1 MTRFLSYCAV
11 GLITAIILAALFP
24 VPATAQTGS
33 VRMVGTV
40 WDPAG
45 EAFSGAELTAV
56 EENTAR
62 RFEAVTD
69 EEGDY
74 AFPSLAPGTYTV
86 TVKAKGYKDIV
97 RRSINLLTPGTIE
110 EIFTIEAAAL
120 DEDSIVQESQRSRD
134 SDVSTAFSIREIQAR
149 PVLERNPLTQ
159 VIYQPGVQINP
170 GNENFSNVNG
180 SRRAMNNF
188 VLDGIT
194 LADPVN
200 PSMED
205 FLFRASPETIS
216 EVQIVTSGAKAEYG
230 RTGGGQ
236 FVLLS
241 RPGTRSW
248 SGNVYDYVRNKN
260 LNANDF
266 SNNAAGISRP
276 KFDRHMFGGTIS
288 GPIRKDK
295 TLFFVNYEGNRTNRE
310 VSRNRLVL
318 SDEAKEGVFRWY
330 TPDDGT
336 RDEDTIKTYNIPA
349 HDPRGI
355 GIDPKVAAI
364 LAKLPTSNN
373 TIIGDG
379 LNTAGYSFNNSAF
392 LYQDQIT
399 ARIDHALN
407 VNHNL
412 FLRFN
417 WDRADGTDILSGADS
432 SFPGETEGKLQR
444 KYFGFTGG
452 SDWTINPKMVNE
464 FRVGYLAPTTDQ
476 LRPGRSTTDMFQAN
490 SWTDPLNSS
499 FPSSR
504 RSRVFEI
511 ADSLSHLR
519 GKHIFKYGVDF
530 KRTSQGITDYRGVYP
545 TATLGLDYGNNPAS
559 TIGPSEY
566 TNISI
571 EDRVTFEKLYNDLL
585 GRIETVNR
593 TFNSTLTSVFPAG
606 TPRER
611 NFSFQEYAGYIQDD
625 WRIRTNLTLNLG
637 LRYEFSTVP
646 DEKNGFQSI
655 LSPASQ
661 IGASTAFTNFTVL
674 AGNSWRE
681 RSIRDFAPRVG
692 FAWDIF
698 STGSTVLRGS
708 YGIYYDR
715 LIGAIT
721 NFVDEN
727 SYGFSQT
734 REIHPN
740 AASGADVRLSEIPAV
755 SAPSAPT
762 LQLPATRS
770 LSVALF
776 DPKLRTPRIDQ
787 YNVFLARRMGPAVV
801 EIGYVGSRG
810 RRLFQYANMNQ
821 TKSQGEFLQA
831 FKELKAYRDDG
842 IAIPST
848 NVLMRVFGTPQAALA
863 ALGGSN
869 LDTNQ
874 VGVAANN
881 MDLDHYGK
889 YAAAGVADTYIRN
902 FPQFDKFIVGTS
914 SGESW
919 YNSVQ
924 TGIRASGDSYQVR
937 AHYTWSKS
945 FDTIS
950 SDGEAWVS
958 PSDSF
963 NILRNKARSD
973 FDRAHSLNLALDYR
987 IPFGKSRSEESELP
1001 GWADAFFGGWNLG
1014 VLYYMQSGDRFSVY
1028 SGRQTAFGGVDSYA
1042 DYSGSLSDG
1051 KLYRRNDRI
1060 YWFNQDQVAEFTHP
1074 QAGSLG
1080 NTGRNAFVGP
1090 RYMNFDVA
1098 LFKHFYIGER
1108 QSIQF
1113 RVEGYNV
1120 FNHTQFGIPDANRSS
1135 STFGTFTSTLGAPR
1149 SLQVAL
1155 KYQF

>member
-1 MTRFLSYCAV
+1 
-11 GLITAIILAALFP
+11 
-24 VPATAQTGS
+24 
-33 VRMVGTV
+33 MVGTV

-45 EAFSGAELTAV
+45 EAFPGATLTAV
-56 EENTAR
+56 EQNTGR
-62 RFEAVTD
+62 QFEAVTD
-69 EEGDY
+69 GEGDY
-74 AFPSLAPGTYTV
+74 AFPSLAPGSYTV
-86 TVKAKGYKDIV
+86 TVRAKGYKDVV
-97 RRSINLLTPGTIE
+97 RRSISLLTPGTIE

-120 DEDSIVQESQRSRD
+120 DEDSIVRESPRARD
-134 SDVSTAFSIREIQAR
+134 SDVSAALSIREIQAR
-149 PVLERNPLTQ
+149 PVLERNPLSQ
-159 VIYQPGVQINP
+159 VIYQPGLQINP
-170 GNENFSNVNG
+170 ENENYSNVNG
-180 SRRAMNNF
+180 SRRAMSNF

-194 LADPVN
+194 ISDPVN

-205 FLFRASPETIS
+205 FLFTAGPETIS

-236 FVLLS
+236 FVLVS

-248 SGNVYDYVRNKN
+248 AGNVYDYVRNKN

-276 KFDRHMFGGTIS
+276 KFDRHIFGGTLS

-295 TLFFVNYEGNRTNRE
+295 TLFFMNYEGNRTDRE
-310 VSRNRLVL
+310 VGRNRLVL
-318 SDEAKEGVFRWY
+318 SDEAREGVFRWF
-330 TPDDGT
+330 TPDDAT
-336 RDEDTIKTYNIPA
+336 RDESTMKTYNIPT

-364 LAKLPTSNN
+364 LTKLPTSNN
-373 TIIGDG
+373 TLIGDG
-379 LNTAGYSFNNSAF
+379 LNTAGYRFNSAAH

-399 ARIDHALN
+399 GRVDHALN
-407 VNHNL
+407 PNHNL
-412 FLRFN
+412 FVRFN
-417 WDRADGTDILSGADS
+417 WDRADGTDLLRGGDS
-432 SFPGETEGKLQR
+432 SFPGETEAKFQR
-444 KYFGFTGG
+444 NYFGFTGG
-452 SDWTINPKMVNE
+452 SDWTVNPKMVNE
-464 FRVGYLAPTTDQ
+464 FRIGYLAPTVDQ
-476 LRPGRSTTDMFQAN
+476 LRPGRSTGDMFRAN

-499 FPSSR
+499 FPGSHQ
-504 RSRVFEI
+504 SRVLQL
-511 ADSLSHLR
+511 ADSISHVK

-530 KRTSQGITDYRGVYP
+530 KRTSQGLTDYRGVYP
-545 TATLGLDYGNNPAS
+545 TATLGLDFGNAPAS

-566 TNISI
+566 ANISI
-571 EDRVTFEKLYNDLL
+571 EDRLTFEKLYNDLL
-585 GRIETVNR
+585 GRIESVSQ

-606 TPRER
+606 TAKRR
-611 NFSFQEYAGYIQDD
+611 DFSFQEYAGYIQDD

-646 DEKNGFQSI
+646 DEKGGYQSV
-655 LSPASQ
+655 LSPAPQSD
-661 IGASTAFTNFTVL
+661 ASAITNFTVR
-674 AGNSWRE
+674 ASNAWRE
-681 RSIRDFAPRVG
+681 KSIKDFAPRAG

-770 LSVALF
+770 QSIALF
-776 DPKLRTPRIDQ
+776 DPKLRTPRVDQ
-787 YNVFLARRMGPAVV
+787 YNVFLARRMGPAVL
-801 EIGYVGSRG
+801 EIGYVGARG

-842 IAIPST
+842 IAVPSS
-848 NVLMRVFGTPQAALA
+848 NVLLRVFGTPQAALTA
-863 ALGGSN
+863 VGGSN

-874 VGVAANN
+874 VGVAADN
-881 MDLDHYGK
+881 MDLAHYDK
-889 YAAAGVADTYIRN
+889 YAAAGLADTYIRN

-919 YNSVQ
+919 YKSVQ
-924 TGIRASGDSYQVR
+924 AGIRASGDSYQVR
-937 AHYTWSKS
+937 AHYTWSRS
-945 FDTIS
+945 SDTAS
-950 SDGEAWVS
+950 SDGETWIS
-958 PSDSF
+958 PSNSF
-963 NILRNKARSD
+963 NIKSNKAPSD

-987 IPFGKSRSEESELP
+987 IPFGKSRSEESDLP
-1001 GWADAFFGGWNLG
+1001 GWADAFFGGWNVG
-1014 VLYYMQSGDRFSVY
+1014 ALYYMQSGDRFSVY
-1028 SGRQTAFGGVDSYA
+1028 SGRQTAYAGVDSYA
-1042 DYSGSLSDG
+1042 NYSGSLSDG
-1051 KLYRRNDRI
+1051 NLYRRNGRI
-1060 YWFNQDQVAEFTHP
+1060 YWFNQDQVAEFTNP
-1074 QAGSLG
+1074 EAGSLG
-1080 NTGRNAFVGP
+1080 NTGRNAFIGP
-1090 RYMNFDVA
+1090 RYMNLDVS

-1120 FNHTQFGIPDANRSS
+1120 FNHTQFRIPDANRSS